1 MNALSQAHRAY
12 SAASAPIRTTRGTE
26 YEAIA
31 RITTRIRSASAKGP
45 LGFAALVEALTDNRR
60 LWTIFALDVADA
72 KNALPAG
79 LRARILY
86 LAEFTNHHTSKVLAR
101 QASVDPLLE
110 VNTAIL
116 RGLRGGTQ

>member
-12 SAASAPIRTTRGTE
+12 SAASAPTRTTRGTE

-31 RITTRIRSASAKGP
+31 RITTRIRSADAEGAG
-45 LGFAALVEALTDNRR
+45 GFAALAEALSDNRK
-60 LWTIFALDVADA
+60 LWTIFAIDVADKA
-72 KNALPAG
+72 NPLPAD

-101 QASVDPLLE
+101 QATIEPLLE
-110 VNTAIL
+110 INTAIL

>member
-12 SAASAPIRTTRGTE
+12 SAASAPTRTTRGTE

-31 RITTRIRSASAKGP
+31 RITTRIRSADAKGSA
-45 LGFAALVEALTDNRR
+45 GFAALAEALSDNRK
-60 LWTIFALDVADA
+60 LWTIFAIDVAD
-72 KNALPAG
+72 KGNPLPAE

-101 QASVDPLLE
+101 QASIDPLLE
-110 VNTAIL
+110 INTAIL
-116 RGLRGGTQ
+116 RGLRGGT

>member
-12 SAASAPIRTTRGTE
+12 SAASAPTRTTRGTE

-31 RITTRIRSASAKGP
+31 RITKRIRSAEAKGAN
-45 LGFAALVEALTDNRR
+45 GFAALAEALSDNRK
-60 LWTIFALDVADA
+60 LWTIFAIDVAD
-72 KNALPAG
+72 KGNPLPAD

-101 QASVDPLLE
+101 QASIEPLLE
-110 VNTAIL
+110 INTAVL